1 MSYDRR
7 TRDRYREVVTGVTG
21 VASIGA
27 LTLTGGLM
35 GLASGGE
42 TGAQQETVPAQ
53 RAQPPAAQKQRQ
65 PRREVLRE
73 RPYVTRV
80 TVRYVTGTSAAP
92 GAGGTVIASQPS
104 QSSDQSGQSSGS
116 QPQPA
121 PQPEAPPP
129 PPPPPAPEPA
139 PSSGS

>member
-7 TRDRYREVVTGVTG
+7 TRDRYRDVVTGVTG
-21 VASIGA
+21 AASVGA

-42 TGAQQETVPAQ
+42 TGNEEQTAPAQ
-53 RAQPPAAQKQRQ
+53 PAQAPAARKQRQ
-65 PRREVLRE
+65 PRKEVLRE

-92 GAGGTVIASQPS
+92 GAGGTVTAAQTG
-104 QSSDQSGQSSGS
+104 QSSGQSSGQ

-121 PQPEAPPP
+121 PQQAPAPP

>member
-1 MSYDRR
+1 MSYARR
-7 TRDRYREVVTGVTG
+7 TRDRYRDVVTGVTG
-21 VASIGA
+21 VASVGA

-42 TGAQQETVPAQ
+42 TGGEEQTVPAQ
-53 RAQPPAAQKQRQ
+53 PAQAGAARKQRQ
-65 PRREVLRE
+65 PRKAVLRE
-73 RPYVTRV
+73 RPYVARV
-80 TVRYVTGTSAAP
+80 TVRYVTGSSAAP
-92 GAGGTVIASQPS
+92 GPGGTVTPTQTS
-104 QSSDQSGQSSGS
+104 QSSGQSSGQ

-121 PQPEAPPP
+121 PQQAPP

>member
-7 TRDRYREVVTGVTG
+7 TRDRYRDVVTGVTG
-21 VASIGA
+21 AASIGA

-42 TGAQQETVPAQ
+42 TEDQPETVPAQ
-53 RAQPPAAQKQRQ
+53 PAQAPAAQKQRQ

-92 GAGGTVIASQPS
+92 GSGGTVTAAQPS
-104 QSSDQSGQSSGS
+104 GGSNQSSGQSQQS
-116 QPQPA
+116 QPA
-121 PQPEAPPP
+121 PQPAPAAP